1 MVFRI
6 SAQHLSLLVDFT
18 RREIAAK
25 YKSSLL
31 GGVWAVLSPV
41 LMWLVYAI
49 VFSMIFRVY
58 EYGGIA
64 QTQTDYLLSLFLG
77 LSVFLFFSEVIVAA
91 PDLIARRPNFVKKVV
106 FPLWILVASRVF
118 VATFALVIN
127 IVLLLIVVAA
137 TQYGLSY
144 HTLLIPV
151 ILFGICLFS
160 YGVALTFASIG
171 VFVPDVSQAIR
182 PVVRSLFYLAPI
194 VYPITLVP
202 DEFQLFIWL
211 NPITSMTEFMRA
223 FVLGRGPLPWVGLGL
238 FLLAATFVYGLGL
251 VVFKRLRPGFADV
264 I

>member
-25 YKSSLL
+25 YRSSLL

-58 EYGGIA
+58 EYGGVA
-64 QTQTDYLLSLFLG
+64 QTQTEYLLSLFLG
-77 LSVFLFFSEVIVAA
+77 LSVFLFFSEVVVAA

-118 VATFALVIN
+118 VATFALMIN
-127 IVLLLIVVAA
+127 TILLLIAVAVSK
-137 TQYGLSY
+137 YGLSY
-144 HTLLIPV
+144 STLLLPV
-151 ILFGICLFS
+151 ILFSICVFTYGI
-160 YGVALTFASIG
+160 ALIFASIG
-171 VFVPDVSQAIR
+171 VFIPDVSQAVR

-202 DEFQLFIWL
+202 DEFRLFIWL
-211 NPITSMTEFMRA
+211 NPITSMAEFMRA
-223 FVLGRGPLPWVGLGL
+223 SVLEEGALPWAGLGL
-238 FLLAATFVYGLGL
+238 FLLAAILMLGLGL